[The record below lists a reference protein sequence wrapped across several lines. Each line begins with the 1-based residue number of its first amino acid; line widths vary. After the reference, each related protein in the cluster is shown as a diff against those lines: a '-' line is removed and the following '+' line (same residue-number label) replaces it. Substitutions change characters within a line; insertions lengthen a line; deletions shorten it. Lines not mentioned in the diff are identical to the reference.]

1 MLVAA
6 SDYARGPFPE
16 VTVCRLHACTSPG
29 RMCMYVGRI
38 LPGLRQDPFSVHC
51 PGTLAEM
58 NIPRSNV

>member
-16 VTVCRLHACTSPG
+16 VTVCRLHASVHHWPDV
-29 RMCMYVGRI
+29 YVRRI
-38 LPGLRQDPFSVHC
+38 LSGLRQDPFSVHC